1 MYGMHFEVD
10 VCLGCEW
17 YNVPTVTGE
26 WGFTDIGLILMS
38 EQSRE
43 KVYDLSMYGKLPPG
57 QYCVL
62 ANSCIVEFI
71 VFVNLYN

>member
-26 WGFTDIGLILMS
+26 WGFTDIGLILMP
-38 EQSRE
+38 EQS
-43 KVYDLSMYGKLPPG
+43 
-57 QYCVL
+57 
-62 ANSCIVEFI
+62 
-71 VFVNLYN
+71 

>member
-1 MYGMHFEVD
+1 MCRRSPENGA
-10 VCLGCEW
+10 L
-17 YNVPTVTGE
+17 P
-26 WGFTDIGLILMS
+26 DIGLILMS

-71 VFVNLYN
+71 VL